1 MKGKPGNLPA
11 SIAARL
17 RALAHEKNT
26 NLELLL
32 RRYALERLLLRLS
45 LSSHHDRFVLKGAML
60 FTAWTGDPFRP
71 TQDLDL
77 LGFGDA
83 TVLALSQ
90 VFRAVCRQAT
100 DDDGLM
106 FDVDGLSVE
115 TIRDN
120 QVYGGARVKTV
131 AFLGKI
137 RIPIQVDVGFGD
149 AVTPKARSIEFPS
162 LLHGTG
168 PRLRAYPRE
177 TVVAEKFQALVALGL
192 PNSRMKDF
200 YDLVALS
207 RLFPFKGRTL
217 AAALAATFERRGTPL
232 PVRRPVGL
240 SAAFGADP
248 AKIGQWNA
256 FRRREH
262 LLLEVPD
269 LASVTDEIAA
279 FVMPPARAARAD
291 ERFEMRWRPASI
303 SLRSRGMPTGWHP

>member
-1 MKGKPGNLPA
+1 MKAKPSNLPA
-11 SIAARL
+11 SINARL
-17 RALAHEKNT
+17 RNLARGKNT

-45 LSSHHDRFVLKGAML
+45 LSPHRNQFILKGAML

-83 TVLALSQ
+83 TVPAISKA
-90 VFRAVCRQAT
+90 FRAICQQTT
-100 DDDGLM
+100 DDDGLT
-106 FDVDGLSVE
+106 FDIDGLSVE

-120 QVYGGARVKTV
+120 QFYGGARVKTV
-131 AFLGKI
+131 AFLGKA
-137 RIPIQVDVGFGD
+137 RIPIQVDIGFGD
-149 AVTPKARSIEFPS
+149 AVTPKANSIEFPS
-162 LLHGTG
+162 LLHGVG

-177 TVVAEKFQALVALGL
+177 TVVAEKFQAIVALGL

-200 YDLVALS
+200 YDLVALA

-217 AAALAATFERRGTPL
+217 AAALGATFKRRGTPV
-232 PVRRPVGL
+232 PARRPVGL
-240 SAAFGADP
+240 SATFSSDLL
-248 AKIGQWNA
+248 KVGQWNA

-269 LASVTDEIAA
+269 LVSVTDEIAA

-291 ERFEMRWRPASI
+291 ERFEMTWTPAGPWVP
-303 SLRSRGMPTGWHP
+303 SR